1 MSYIEKIAQRQVIDL
16 KQLVPVEEEQMLSK
30 TLVQRD
36 DLGMTILSLDQG
48 QTIGGHASTGDAM
61 LNILSGVAEVTIDQ
75 DKFVVTA
82 GESIV
87 IPANSPHALYA
98 QAAFQMLLIVV
109 KPEVK

>member
-1 MSYIEKIAQRQVIDL
+1 
-16 KQLVPVEEEQMLSK
+16 
-30 TLVQRD
+30 
-36 DLGMTILSLDQG
+36 
-48 QTIGGHASTGDAM
+48 M
-61 LNILSGVAEVTIDQ
+61 LNILSGVAEVTIEQ

-98 QAAFQMLLIVV
+98 QEAFQMLLIVV